1 MLNDLTRRGVES
13 AVAEFDRIGREAF
26 LAKYEFGKARGY
38 FLVVNGRRYD
48 SKAICGAAYGYDFPA
63 VGALRPADFSGGN
76 ATVARV
82 LGQLGYQVER
92 PTSTGVI

>member
-26 LAKYEFGKARGY
+26 LAKYEFDKAWGY
-38 FLVVNGRRYD
+38 FL
-48 SKAICGAAYGYDFPA
+48 GAAYGYDFPA